1 MGIETNLGD
10 NILTTKISEFVGW
23 SRKYSMWPFP
33 FATACCGIEY
43 MSVLNSDFDLARFG
57 AERPSF
63 SPRQADLLVVLG
75 TVTYKMAPVLWQI
88 YHSMSEPKWVI
99 SYGAC
104 ASSGGMFKSYA
115 VLQGIQRIIP
125 VDIYVPGCP
134 PRPEAFLDAFIKLQ
148 KKVAEESII
157 DPKYK
162 AKSDYLKSALGD
174 YIFSGESGN
183 KNGDAL

>member
-1 MGIETNLGD
+1 MGIETLLGD
-10 NILTTKISEFVGW
+10 TVLTTRISEFVGW
-23 SRKYSMWPFP
+23 SRKNSLWPFP

-63 SPRQADLLVVLG
+63 TPRQADLLVVLG
-75 TVTYKMAPVLWQI
+75 TITYKMAPVLWQI

-115 VLQGIQRIIP
+115 VLQGIHHIIP

-134 PRPEAFLDAFIKLQ
+134 PKPEAFLDALIKLQ
-148 KKVAEESII
+148 QKVAAESLT
-157 DPKYK
+157 DPKFK
-162 AKSDYLKSALGD
+162 DRSDYLNKALGQYSVHKD
-174 YIFSGESGN
+174 KKEET
-183 KNGDAL
+183 AR